1 MDKSTETQVF
11 FIESSPLTKYCLSR
25 HPYKI
30 GVQQGVQITSK
41 VPQFLDFQAFSD
53 KSTVSAVADEKYF
66 YYCFVSPCFA
76 LKHPVFCLFPYC
88 IIICKKF
95 QLIPY
100 FFYGSVRFYLFLC
113 LLNIFH
119 CPTIFSYTPNNAQL
133 HFYSRASYLLR
144 QILLYAGYFICSS
157 CFLIILR
164 TISPP
169 IEPAS
174 LDVKSPL

>member
-1 MDKSTETQVF
+1 MALYVANRTSHFILCYILTQD
-11 FIESSPLTKYCLSR
+11 
-25 HPYKI
+25 H
-30 GVQQGVQITSK
+30 
-41 VPQFLDFQAFSD
+41 FL
-53 KSTVSAVADEKYF
+53 
-66 YYCFVSPCFA
+66 
-76 LKHPVFCLFPYC
+76 YC

-95 QLIPY
+95 NLFRI
-100 FFYGSVRFYLFLC
+100 FYGSVRFYLFLS

-119 CPTIFSYTPNNAQL
+119 CPTIFSCIPNNAQL
-133 HFYSRASYLLR
+133 YFYSRASYLLR

>member
-1 MDKSTETQVF
+1 MPIDLYSSTLKP
-11 FIESSPLTKYCLSR
+11 FIIPLGFTVTATICLLMTLKKCMRGYVLCRQLSCQNFSFYFVLNLDTE
-25 HPYKI
+25 PFSILYNYLQKI
-30 GVQQGVQITSK
+30 Q
-41 VPQFLDFQAFSD
+41 P
-53 KSTVSAVADEKYF
+53 
-66 YYCFVSPCFA
+66 
-76 LKHPVFCLFPYC
+76 
-88 IIICKKF
+88 
-95 QLIPY
+95 IPY

-119 CPTIFSYTPNNAQL
+119 CPTIFSCIPNNAQL